1 MNTETIIAPASPP
14 GVGAISILRISG
26 PRAFDCVRRL
36 LPAEFPT
43 KDFQPRKMYLTKL
56 TDGELLDRA
65 MVVFYPEP
73 NSYTGENLV
82 EIFCHGGEVISSSII
97 SALQKHDVRLAEPGE
112 FTRRAVE
119 NGKLDLLQAEAIHDL
134 ITAESPAAASNA
146 LRQLDGELSTKIQR
160 LREPLIKLSAL
171 LELELDFAE
180 EDVEFASRDEVAR
193 QLNEIGATLDQL
205 IHSYEK
211 GRGLRSGLRVAIVG
225 KPNVGKSSLLNA
237 ILGTE
242 RAIVS
247 PHPGTTR
254 DFIEEP
260 AQIGALKFRFID
272 TAGIRRSAEGV
283 EQEGINRTKRRIQD
297 AHIILFVADATSP
310 HDELDSAIAE
320 ECLAACADDRTKKLI
335 LIYNKIDLN
344 SRVNG
349 AWSLPSDGQAKIS
362 ALKKEGIDQ
371 LLRLIE
377 EIAKE
382 HFFIQQ
388 TGVLITNLR
397 QKEAL
402 EKAMVSLGA
411 AQDTLSSKLSG
422 EFIARDLRAA
432 SDELASLIGAISNE
446 QILDEIF
453 TNFCIGK

>member
-1 MNTETIIAPASPP
+1 MNTETIVAPASPP
-14 GVGAISILRISG
+14 GVGAISILRVSG
-26 PRAFDCVRRL
+26 PRAFECVRRL
-36 LPAEFPT
+36 LSGEILKEAI
-43 KDFQPRKMYLTKL
+43 QPRKMYLTKL
-56 TDGELLDRA
+56 ADGELLDRA
-65 MVVFYPEP
+65 MVAFYPGP

-97 SALQKHDVRLAEPGE
+97 SALQKHGGRLAGPGE

-146 LRQLDGELSTKIQR
+146 LRQLDGELSEKIEG

-180 EDVEFASRDEVAR
+180 EDVVFASRDEVAR
-193 QLNEIGATLDQL
+193 QLKEIVVTLDQL

-272 TAGIRRSAEGV
+272 TAGIRHSAEGA
-283 EQEGINRTKRRIQD
+283 EQEGIKRTKRRIQD
-297 AHIILFVADATSP
+297 AHILLFVVDAASP
-310 HDELDSAIAE
+310 HDELDGAIAE
-320 ECLAACADDRTKKLI
+320 ECLDACTSDKTKKLI

-344 SRVNG
+344 SRING
-349 AWSLPSDGQAKIS
+349 AWSVPCTGQVKIS
-362 ALKKEGIDQ
+362 ALKNEGIAD
-371 LLRLIE
+371 LLQLIE
-377 EIAKE
+377 KIANE
-382 HFFIQQ
+382 QFFRQQ
-388 TGVLITNLR
+388 AEVLITNLR
-397 QKEAL
+397 QKQAL
-402 EKAMVSLGA
+402 EKARVSLAA
-411 AQDTLSSKLSG
+411 AQESILNKLSG

-432 SDELASLIGAISNE
+432 SDELASLIGAISSE
-446 QILDEIF
+446 EILDEIF
-453 TNFCIGK
+453 ANFCIGK